1 MTETLNIIAPVFFL
15 IACGYGAAK
24 TGLIGR
30 DGTKALNDFVLYFCI
45 PPLLFRTMQT
55 VDLSATSPTGVWS
68 AYYAAA
74 AIVWAMVAVIAPRVK
89 DLGDAGGSSTAF
101 ASTFGNLGMMG
112 LSIAY
117 LAYGEEGLIIAA
129 LIIAIHAA
137 SHWLAGTLWAEF
149 ANRQRGVDVAKVARG
164 VFVSLVKNP
173 VLLALAAGALWNAS
187 GWTMPIIGERII
199 DLGGDAAIPAGLF
212 ALGLAVA
219 GYPLR
224 GNLAGVATIMALKM
238 AAFPLIAFA
247 LAAFVFHLPPRETAL
262 VTIFA
267 ALPTGMNPYL
277 FAAKFNAS
285 VAAVSGAIAL
295 GVIASAATIP
305 LVLWLVR

>member
-1 MTETLNIIAPVFFL
+1 
-15 IACGYGAAK
+15 
-24 TGLIGR
+24 
-30 DGTKALNDFVLYFCI
+30 
-45 PPLLFRTMQT
+45 
-55 VDLSATSPTGVWS
+55 
-68 AYYAAA
+68 
-74 AIVWAMVAVIAPRVK
+74 MVAVIAPRVK
-89 DLGDAGGSSTAF
+89 GLGDAGGSSTAF

-129 LIIAIHAA
+129 LIIAVHAA

-149 ANRQRGVDVAKVARG
+149 ANRQRGVDVAKVAG
-164 VFVSLVKNP
+164 GIVISLVKNP